1 MFDERFENA
10 ILLGP
15 DDFPKTDLRDVTLFS
30 EDVSTDNIDTI
41 RSKLSGFTD
50 GLGNATSGI
59 KGQLKGAG
67 GAFATFSNNAAS
79 RLNSFGSSART
90 AMSTVGGA
98 ISNGAKFGALRLKEL
113 GGVTGVASKGLQS
126 LAFSGGKLVGT
137 LKATARSA
145 VTAGL
150 SMLAAGAQAVASS
163 AGFIYAAFS
172 QLGVRAG
179 FIAIRVSAM
188 GAISALASAGATALA
203 TAATFIASLIPAA
216 ISAGTVINVAFV
228 GIPAILGAIAIAA
241 GLVVGVLGNMDK
253 VTASAKG
260 AFDGLKNGIRRIG
273 NALLTMAVPAFNLM
287 VDIVGALLSPFF
299 ALAKGIGMVAGA
311 FGLAGGEGSLLGGI
325 INMLFS
331 SFEGLMTVMGGIF
344 KVLSTVFGA
353 IGDIIFSGFL
363 IPFQLIA
370 GTINFVKT
378 VLSGLF
384 SLALQ
389 KIPFLSEAVGGVTG
403 AFGKLVNVIKSI
415 PSFFD
420 SVATIISSTIDNL
433 VQGLQDLLEPV
444 VNAINEV
451 ISKAN
456 QLPGVN
462 LDKVD
467 ISGLGGTADQLE
479 GAKVSAQDVRENTRR
494 REKEPGQDVAT
505 EPNVNLSLEDSVENN
520 VEVQA
525 EPEDK
530 AKISRLTKDA
540 LEEANS
546 FARRRQGG

>member
-1 MFDERFENA
+1 
-10 ILLGP
+10 
-15 DDFPKTDLRDVTLFS
+15 
-30 EDVSTDNIDTI
+30 
-41 RSKLSGFTD
+41 
-50 GLGNATSGI
+50 
-59 KGQLKGAG
+59 
-67 GAFATFSNNAAS
+67 
-79 RLNSFGSSART
+79 
-90 AMSTVGGA
+90 
-98 ISNGAKFGALRLKEL
+98 
-113 GGVTGVASKGLQS
+113 
-126 LAFSGGKLVGT
+126 
-137 LKATARSA
+137 
-145 VTAGL
+145 
-150 SMLAAGAQAVASS
+150 
-163 AGFIYAAFS
+163 
-172 QLGVRAG
+172 
-179 FIAIRVSAM
+179 M

-273 NALLTMAVPAFNLM
+273 SALLTMAVPAFNLM

-494 REKEPGQDVAT
+494 RKKEPGQDVAT